1 MALNGIH
8 RRRRNVRLAQGLRN
22 EVLLAGRAGRRQACA
37 SIEDEESARDQAQ
50 LGLVVVPDQLIV
62 HLLTELLTSSAA
74 DAIALGVAH
83 GGLVEGLA
91 TTVAAAVPHDAR
103 PAQGHPR
110 VGNQAHH
117 QAHSAASD
125 VVLLWEGDQGSL
137 NSHHRRCTL
146 RGDGDTGTHETQGEG
161 ETVGLDGRRRT
172 GTSEHVGGGV
182 LQGVFRE
189 LPFAIACSDIHTR
202 DGFEDVCLYEPGASQ
217 ALIDHLQAV
226 ALHRVHGDDLR
237 FGDTELL
244 AIEKGGAVHETTVFA
259 GGPPPVPIVHGCVD
273 VIEVP
278 TCLGHLHGHIRA
290 CSERH
295 EEAFRVPGAGEPAR
309 DAPDAALILR
319 VVGVQMVLCNYPL
332 VGQVV
337 NLLDG
342 DGQAEH
348 ITFNEDVCDDGLPVL
363 GRDRHR
369 AQPLHAVHHIREAEN
384 DVSLVGLLDG
394 ASTLLLR
401 LGGVHLEALVIDD
414 TPLLRDILLN
424 AVLVEVVGHHLEPV
438 HGPSVDLPSGRAQ
451 GQGCAAPKWGR
462 LALRHEPASQ
472 CDVVGGAGHPMVE
485 HVRAQKDHA
494 ANLKLDLDR
503 LGFALLSSIEVF
515 HLKLDVT
522 GTQELQAHDVV
533 PHELLQ
539 PPHGVSLPQG
549 HRLLG
554 APLPRHVKHS
564 GAPPAHL
571 KAQEGCYRI
580 DEGAHG

>member
-22 EVLLAGRAGRRQACA
+22 EVLLAGRAGRRQACTG
-37 SIEDEESARDQAQ
+37 IEDEESARDQAQ

-226 ALHRVHGDDLR
+226 ALHWVHGNNFRL
-237 FGDTELL
+237 GDAELL
-244 AIEKGGAVHETTVFA
+244 AVKEGRTVHEATVFA
-259 GGPPPVPIVHGCVD
+259 GGPPTVSVVHGR
-273 VIEVP
+273 INIIKVP
-278 TCLGHLHGHIRA
+278 TSLGHLHRQIWTR
-290 CSERH
+290 SKRH
-295 EEAFRVPGAGEPAR
+295 KK
-309 DAPDAALILR
+309 AL
-319 VVGVQMVLCNYPL
+319 
-332 VGQVV
+332 
-337 NLLDG
+337 
-342 DGQAEH
+342 
-348 ITFNEDVCDDGLPVL
+348 
-363 GRDRHR
+363 
-369 AQPLHAVHHIREAEN
+369 
-384 DVSLVGLLDG
+384 
-394 ASTLLLR
+394 
-401 LGGVHLEALVIDD
+401 
-414 TPLLRDILLN
+414 
-424 AVLVEVVGHHLEPV
+424 
-438 HGPSVDLPSGRAQ
+438 
-451 GQGCAAPKWGR
+451 
-462 LALRHEPASQ
+462 
-472 CDVVGGAGHPMVE
+472 
-485 HVRAQKDHA
+485 
-494 ANLKLDLDR
+494 
-503 LGFALLSSIEVF
+503 
-515 HLKLDVT
+515 
-522 GTQELQAHDVV
+522 
-533 PHELLQ
+533 
-539 PPHGVSLPQG
+539 
-549 HRLLG
+549 
-554 APLPRHVKHS
+554 
-564 GAPPAHL
+564 
-571 KAQEGCYRI
+571 
-580 DEGAHG
+580 